1 MKSVLINP
9 NIATIQTDT
18 RFADQVYLLPVNPE
32 YVESIIEKE
41 RPDGIVMLSIFSLP
55 DNVEQRNKILNL
67 AVENNVELH
76 FANERIVLKNEDD
89 IKLIQGYLE
98 FSPS

>member
-1 MKSVLINP
+1 
-9 NIATIQTDT
+9 
-18 RFADQVYLLPVNPE
+18 
-32 YVESIIEKE
+32 
-41 RPDGIVMLSIFSLP
+41 
-55 DNVEQRNKILNL
+55 
-67 AVENNVELH
+67 ENNVELH